1 VKLTATMLDRAAGA
15 VVGGAAGDALGAGYE
30 FTTPSPATEIAMV
43 GGGIG
48 GFEPGEWTDD
58 TAQGAAILRVVA
70 DGALDLEA
78 IGAGFLEWF
87 DGGPKDVGV
96 STSAVLRASGGD
108 PARLRDAADRYFDT
122 HPRGA
127 AGNGS
132 LMRTAPVALAFLGDD
147 EAMAAAARE
156 VSHLT
161 HGDPVAA
168 EACVLWCIAIDRGVR
183 EGRLDGAWDGLDLL
197 EAAARDRWA
206 DRLREAQG
214 MPLSTFARNGYVVTA
229 LQAAH
234 AAITQTPVPDEQPC
248 RHLQHALE
256 AAVRIGH
263 DTDTVAAIAG
273 QVLGA
278 RWGVSAVPA
287 RWRRM
292 LHGWPG
298 WDTGDLVCASVLA
311 VRGGSD
317 DVIGWPSIPSLQG
330 WARQQEP
337 DSVCVAVPPGAARLT
352 AGNLPGL
359 ELAIAAGVDAVVSL
373 CRAGVDDVPSDV
385 EHVEVWLSDR
395 DGTEDNP
402 NLAYVL
408 ADTADVLSDL
418 LAEGKSV
425 YVHCVGGRSR
435 TPTVVAMHVARTTD
449 LQPPCSMSSAKSYL
463 PVTTIMRSG
472 APSVVSADRG
482 RDAPDWRPGCARQ
495 RSEPLTRAIDFAAT
509 FEYPEVACALNQE
522 VMSMT

>member
-30 FTTPSPATEIAMV
+30 FTTPSPATEIAMI

-58 TAQGAAILRVVA
+58 TAQAAAILRVVA

-78 IGAGFLEWF
+78 IGAAFLEWF
-87 DGGPKDVGV
+87 QGGPKDVGV

-161 HGDPVAA
+161 HGDPLAA
-168 EACVLWCIAIDRGVR
+168 EACLLWCIAIDRAVR
-183 EGRLDGAWDGLDLL
+183 EGRLGGVWDGLDLL
-197 EAAARDRWA
+197 DAKARDRWA
-206 DRLREAQG
+206 TLLREAEEA
-214 MPLSTFARNGYVVTA
+214 PPSTFASNGYVVTA

-234 AAITQTPVPDEQPC
+234 AAITQTPVPDDQPC

-298 WDTGDLVCASVLA
+298 WDTGDLVRASVLA
-311 VRGGSD
+311 ARSGKVDGE
-317 DVIGWPSIPSLQG
+317 GWPSIPSLQV

-337 DSVCVAVPPGAARLT
+337 DPVCVAAPGVPGLT

-359 ELAIAAGVDAVVSL
+359 ELALAAGVDAGVDAVVSL
-373 CRAGVDDVPSDV
+373 CRVGTDDVPDDV

-395 DGTEDNP
+395 DGAEDNP
-402 NLAYVL
+402 NLAFVL

-418 LAEGKSV
+418 LGEGRSV

-435 TPTVVAMHVARTTD
+435 TPTVVALLVARTTD
-449 LQPPCSMSSAKSYL
+449 RSATEVFDQLRDVL
-463 PVTTIMRSG
+463 PARDHNR
-472 APSVVSADRG
+472 AFRRALG
-482 RDAPDWRPGCARQ
+482 RHG
-495 RSEPLTRAIDFAAT
+495 
-509 FEYPEVACALNQE
+509 
-522 VMSMT
+522 